1 MLLKKKVFGQQENV
15 PNKVRTHFIP
25 TKFGQ
30 IVFSSSLLLIQ
41 TKRQFLT
48 LVKRLGITTLKQ
60 LLGTIKRL
68 RENGKNKFSVTVFEG
83 NYEQKFVAMRNEFI
97 LHFFLLFIRHLSL

>member
-30 IVFSSSLLLIQ
+30 IVFSSSRLLIQ

-60 LLGTIKRL
+60 LLGTIKQRL

-83 NYEQKFVAMRNEFI
+83 NYEQKFVAM
-97 LHFFLLFIRHLSL
+97 